1 MILVAKHIADPSNS
15 APVDFRSKSFQFLGY
30 SAASFRYDFDRTLDN
45 VPSSAILG
53 TIIELLS
60 GGYSTNPF
68 NLIEDFSQCQSKFA
82 SHSSKHALGGLF
94 DLFTQRRMQAIARSH
109 VDGKPEFIL

>member
-53 TIIELLS
+53 KIIELLS

-68 NLIEDFSQCQSKFA
+68 DLIEDFSQCQSSLRA
-82 SHSSKHALGGLF
+82 IAQTTRWAGLF

-109 VDGKPEFIL
+109 VGGKPEFIL